1 MALSKDE
8 VIQSAKQFLARL
20 RQKCDVRAA
29 YLFGSFAK
37 GTPAEYSDVDL
48 AIVLGGSSRFE
59 ESLFDDQFMIFH
71 EAQEFNS
78 RSEVVCFPKEEF
90 DQDGG
95 TSGRRVKKGELN
107 RSEPFLKVLQFQ
119 KESPPFF
126 KVNAME

>member
-1 MALSKDE
+1 MAKE
-8 VIQSAKQFLARL
+8 FLDRV
-20 RQKCDVRAA
+20 RRKYDVRDA

-59 ESLFDDQFMIFH
+59 ESLFDEQFMIFH

-78 RSEVVCFPKEEF
+78 RLEVVCFPKEEF

-95 TSGRRVKKGELN
+95 ALARWVKKEGIKL
-107 RSEPFLKVLQFQ
+107 L
-119 KESPPFF
+119 
-126 KVNAME
+126 